1 MMLSCLDSVI
11 ISLKKAFHRNAKI
24 RMPAQQLVMK
34 GMNESILNHWTE
46 IEKICELKKIRG
58 LEGKVIN
65 QKIQSIGLKMGIAPK

>member
-34 GMNESILNHWTE
+34 GMNESILNH
-46 IEKICELKKIRG
+46 
-58 LEGKVIN
+58 
-65 QKIQSIGLKMGIAPK
+65 